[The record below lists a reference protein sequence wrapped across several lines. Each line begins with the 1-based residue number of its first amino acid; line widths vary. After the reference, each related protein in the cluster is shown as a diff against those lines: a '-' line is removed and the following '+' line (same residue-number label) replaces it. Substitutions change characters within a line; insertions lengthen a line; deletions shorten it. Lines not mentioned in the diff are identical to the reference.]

1 MDEPPRKSGGAEVR
15 GEYVMKS
22 TRSEEPSMS
31 VLDDYLVDPK
41 VSLLRKP
48 LIRGV
53 GPHIGAA
60 NDNQAS
66 LLVKVK
72 SANDNQTAEVAEL
85 KKEVAALKQA
95 ASARR

>member
-22 TRSEEPSMS
+22 TRSEETSMS
-31 VLDDYLVDPK
+31 VLDDYLVDPN
-41 VSLLRKP
+41 VSLLSKT

-53 GPHIGAA
+53 GPRIGAA

-72 SANDNQTAEVAEL
+72 SANDNQTAEL

-95 ASARR
+95 AGAHH